1 MKPTIE
7 NATNPYYHVG
17 SMTTIPEDF
26 MLSSPSATAKSNSSG
41 NSDKANSSPLS
52 VGSPLLVG
60 SNRQDCL
67 TYLEQ
72 HHIRSISFA
81 HWLAIPAL
89 HLLLVFK
96 GQYCVAVEHQL
107 LAP

>member
-1 MKPTIE
+1 MKATME
-7 NATNPYYHVG
+7 NATNPYRHVG
-17 SMTTIPEDF
+17 SMTTIPQDVL
-26 MLSSPSATAKSNSSG
+26 LSSPSATAKSNSSG

-52 VGSPLLVG
+52 AG

-72 HHIRSISFA
+72 RNITSVNFA

-89 HLLLVFK
+89 QLLLAFK
-96 GQYCVAVEHQL
+96 GQRCVAVEHQL
-107 LAP
+107 LTP